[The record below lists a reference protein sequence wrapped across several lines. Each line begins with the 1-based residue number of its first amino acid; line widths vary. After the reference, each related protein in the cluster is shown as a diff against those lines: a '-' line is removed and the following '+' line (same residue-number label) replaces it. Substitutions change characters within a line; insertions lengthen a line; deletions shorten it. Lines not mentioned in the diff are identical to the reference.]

1 MIKRVLKIVL
11 PLVLVLPILLY
22 VAIVLI
28 NNTIAAD
35 IEKALKDYAL
45 PAETA
50 VVKSVSAARKLM
62 GSGNGMQYMGALLV
76 SSNLTEQELKAHYAE
91 FAFVEVKPQT
101 SYELEFDTA
110 TVSFGG
116 SHFGDD
122 PGEYY
127 AIVCWDAERSK
138 WYNDDIAEWLDLDIR
153 GH

>member
-1 MIKRVLKIVL
+1 MMKRILKVAL
-11 PLVLVLPILLY
+11 PIMAALPILFY
-22 VAIVLI
+22 VAIVMV
-28 NNTIAAD
+28 NNAIAND

-50 VVKSVSAARKLM
+50 VVKSVSAARKLT

-76 SSNLTEQELKAHYAE
+76 SSNLAEQELKAHYAE

-127 AIVCWDAERSK
+127 AIVCWDAEQSK
-138 WYNDDIAEWLDLDIR
+138 WYNDDIAKWLDLDIR